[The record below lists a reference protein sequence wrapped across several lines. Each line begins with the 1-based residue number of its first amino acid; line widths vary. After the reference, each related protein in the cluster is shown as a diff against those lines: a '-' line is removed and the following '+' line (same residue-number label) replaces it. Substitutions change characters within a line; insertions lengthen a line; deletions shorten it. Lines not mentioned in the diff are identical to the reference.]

1 MRVFLKIRK
10 KLCIGHFFD
19 HFDTPLFTQCTF
31 GNYKKFSD
39 NILKLQKNSSKPV
52 CVSILTSATMIYFSE
67 KLFLCVPLAQLVVIH
82 WLASSHLV
90 ITQCRRRRP
99 FQNTKCP
106 WIRWKIQIPVSI
118 FVLKIS
124 RYLIDFFGFSVHTF
138 HPDENVGD
146 AKDIFKQKLSHALG
160 CMRIKPS
167 LFHSLVVSKKY
178 DSIEGVLK
186 KYLCSVI
193 QG

>member
-124 RYLIDFFGFSVHTF
+124 RYLIDFFGFYS
-138 HPDENVGD
+138 
-146 AKDIFKQKLSHALG
+146 AYLSSGWKCWRCQRYFQAEIKSCFGLHANQTLAVPFFG
-160 CMRIKPS
+160 C
-167 LFHSLVVSKKY
+167 
-178 DSIEGVLK
+178 
-186 KYLCSVI
+186 
-193 QG
+193 Q